1 MSGGNYHVSVQQ
13 LLESER
19 KLRLKS
25 ILQLHS
31 NKFGNIPIKNLVL
44 EICGNEQSESIEER
58 CDLLYSDIFENFD
71 HTQVTADDIEILTF
85 IGGYCVHKLNVECP
99 QCKIYFQSSK
109 NVSLEDNMETN
120 SNLLS
125 VNYFAYINRGG
136 LKLPSEK
143 VACTNG
149 EKCRN
154 ETQKYQENA
163 VLNSIVIQAGDE
175 IVILVDIEED
185 DENGTSH
192 IMILDRP
199 TNICDYKTK
208 KTLLSSDSRN
218 ITLTEKILQS
228 GDRNV
233 LIRYVWQGTECDI
246 GWDLHIKIQDQE
258 CSKNKDQNLCS
269 GKGFC
274 DNFSNTGSFSC
285 RCCAGFVGK
294 YCEERDGCYG
304 NPCQHGGFCVDIAEG
319 LVGTTF
325 QCLCPHGYRG
335 RSCEGEVSL
344 CDRRPCLNNG
354 TCKGNQTDYTCDCPK
369 GFSGPDCETNV
380 NECLSNPCVH
390 GVCEDGFGGYKC
402 YCLPGYGGDHCE
414 FEYDECDSSPCINGG
429 ACEDLVAGYRC
440 HCGPGYE
447 GRRCQIKVDLCKPN
461 PCPSPAQCVDRGN
474 NYSCICHP
482 GYNGP
487 GCTQHYDPCYPNPC
501 QNAGSCWP
509 SLDSYF
515 CSCKPGFT
523 GDLCEETL
531 EVSQPL
537 PRTLDDPGEPE
548 EEDNPDHKKENVD
561 HWHNLYLVGTMLS
574 MAAALVAL
582 IAVVCHCR
590 LNKTYKRF
598 TRKIGRSCSDL
609 KQQKLEDP
617 GKFSLNLRGN
627 VSESPPKDPPYEAT
641 SVDLADSLDAPLIC

>member
-1 MSGGNYHVSVQQ
+1 MHFIWILMTVTGIWSSASNAMLALPECVRSANSSRLEWRLEKQTFHVYLNETNIACYSGEKCVNKTGKHKENMSVISLVIQNTDEIRLFVDYEEMAGNKSTQ
-13 LLESER
+13 LMVVKNLPGSQACEYETENVLTNTDSKNVTLNEITLEPGER
-19 KLRLKS
+19 
-25 ILQLHS
+25 
-31 NKFGNIPIKNLVL
+31 NIVVRLVL
-44 EICGNEQSESIEER
+44 E
-58 CDLLYSDIFENFD
+58 
-71 HTQVTADDIEILTF
+71 
-85 IGGYCVHKLNVECP
+85 
-99 QCKIYFQSSK
+99 
-109 NVSLEDNMETN
+109 ET
-120 SNLLS
+120 
-125 VNYFAYINRGG
+125 G
-136 LKLPSEK
+136 
-143 VACTNG
+143 
-149 EKCRN
+149 
-154 ETQKYQENA
+154 
-163 VLNSIVIQAGDE
+163 
-175 IVILVDIEED
+175 
-185 DENGTSH
+185 
-192 IMILDRP
+192 
-199 TNICDYKTK
+199 
-208 KTLLSSDSRN
+208 
-218 ITLTEKILQS
+218 
-228 GDRNV
+228 
-233 LIRYVWQGTECDI
+233 CDI
-246 GWDLHIKIQDQE
+246 IWSLQIKVQEHE
-258 CSKNKDQNLCS
+258 CSKNKDQVLCS

-294 YCEERDGCYG
+294 YCEEKDGCYG

-335 RSCEGEVSL
+335 RACEGEVSQ
-344 CDRRPCLNNG
+344 CDRKPCMNNG
-354 TCKGNQTDYTCDCPK
+354 TCRGNQTEYVCDCPK
-369 GFSGPDCETNV
+369 GFAGPDCETNV

-501 QNAGSCWP
+501 QNGGSCWP

-523 GDLCEETL
+523 GDLCEEAL
-531 EVSQPL
+531 VASQPL
-537 PRTLDDPGEPE
+537 PRTLEDPGEPE
-548 EEDNPDHKKENVD
+548 EEESSSHRKESLD
-561 HWHNLYLVGTMLS
+561 RWHNLYLVGTMLS
-574 MAAALVAL
+574 LAAAVVALVAV
-582 IAVVCHCR
+582 ICHCR
-590 LNKTYKRF
+590 LNKTYQRF

-609 KQQKLEDP
+609 KQQKLP
-617 GKFSLNLRGN
+617 RQVFI
-627 VSESPPKDPPYEAT
+627 ESSWERF
-641 SVDLADSLDAPLIC
+641 

>member
-1 MSGGNYHVSVQQ
+1 MEVVRRVRIWILLCVGLVILTDASDSLPACSRDANSSRVEWRMQKQRTQIYLNSSNTACFSGVKCVNLTENNKEVATTVSLVVQKGDEIEILIDTDEMDTNVTNQINIISKTESSLKCDLEKQNILMSSQMKNFSLEEELLKPGELNLFVQ
-13 LLESER
+13 
-19 KLRLKS
+19 
-25 ILQLHS
+25 
-31 NKFGNIPIKNLVL
+31 LVQN
-44 EICGNEQSESIEER
+44 GVD
-58 CDLLYSDIFENFD
+58 CDLLWSLKIKVQE
-71 HTQVTADDIEILTF
+71 H
-85 IGGYCVHKLNVECP
+85 EC
-99 QCKIYFQSSK
+99 
-109 NVSLEDNMETN
+109 L
-120 SNLLS
+120 
-125 VNYFAYINRGG
+125 
-136 LKLPSEK
+136 
-143 VACTNG
+143 
-149 EKCRN
+149 
-154 ETQKYQENA
+154 
-163 VLNSIVIQAGDE
+163 
-175 IVILVDIEED
+175 
-185 DENGTSH
+185 
-192 IMILDRP
+192 
-199 TNICDYKTK
+199 
-208 KTLLSSDSRN
+208 
-218 ITLTEKILQS
+218 
-228 GDRNV
+228 
-233 LIRYVWQGTECDI
+233 
-246 GWDLHIKIQDQE
+246 
-258 CSKNKDQNLCS
+258 KNKDQNLCS

-285 RCCAGFVGK
+285 RCCVGFVGK

-319 LVGTTF
+319 LEGTTF

-354 TCKGNQTDYTCDCPK
+354 TCTGNQTTFSCDCPK
-369 GFSGPDCETNV
+369 GFAGSTCETNV

-501 QNAGSCWP
+501 QNGGSCWP

-515 CSCKPGFT
+515 CSCNPGFT
-523 GDLCEETL
+523 GDLCEEAM
-531 EVSQPL
+531 VAAQPL
-537 PRTLDDPGEPE
+537 PRTLEDPGEPE
-548 EEDNPDHKKENVD
+548 EGHGTSPGLHQHQPSDQDEPVD
-561 HWHNLYLVGTMLS
+561 RWHNLYLVGTMLCLAGS
-574 MAAALVAL
+574 LIALVAV
-582 IAVVCHCR
+582 ACHCKF
-590 LNKTYKRF
+590 NKTYQRF

-609 KQQKLEDP
+609 KQQKLP
-617 GKFSLNLRGN
+617 RQVFI
-627 VSESPPKDPPYEAT
+627 ESSWERF
-641 SVDLADSLDAPLIC
+641 